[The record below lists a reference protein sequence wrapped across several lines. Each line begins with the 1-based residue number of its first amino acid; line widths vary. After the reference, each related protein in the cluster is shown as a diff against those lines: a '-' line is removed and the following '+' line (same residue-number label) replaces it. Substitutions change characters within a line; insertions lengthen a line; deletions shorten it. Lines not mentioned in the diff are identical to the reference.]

1 MNLRLRIHLPLITP
15 TGNGKCG
22 IRVGS
27 QKRSWNNGK
36 AIVLDDSYEHEVWNY
51 TRYSLFLILSYY
63 FINVIRQSF
72 RLYFVPTLFIYSSL
86 FSEPRVVLLFDIWH
100 PDIQQEERKRIIGM
114 FDYAQGQGWIGNKHR
129 E

>member
-27 QKRSWNNGK
+27 QKRSWINGK

-51 TRYSLFLILSYY
+51 TRYSFFLIL
-63 FINVIRQSF
+63 
-72 RLYFVPTLFIYSSL
+72 
-86 FSEPRVVLLFDIWH
+86 
-100 PDIQQEERKRIIGM
+100 
-114 FDYAQGQGWIGNKHR
+114 
-129 E
+129 